1 MPISS
6 GERETFPRAPST
18 PRRSVAT
25 PSSLYPSLLDGVLR
39 AGRRGRIGRSG
50 ESSSRRSRGSYRAPT
65 PPWWTR
71 SRDAGLFAEFCC
83 CNFDSSPFPPPNYFI
98 THYQRSRAS
107 GAQGTFDAG
116 SRSRVSL
123 AGPAGGRGRLAGRAR
138 VFGQIRSNP
147 LKTRTQPISRAQP
160 SSTLLGP
167 RSLQGD
173 VQRINTLLS
182 SALPASSARHGP
194 ERSSQRSTLT
204 ERSLC
209 QVAETAPANPR
220 TPAPV
225 KNARR

>member
-6 GERETFPRAPST
+6 GEKEAFPRAPST

-50 ESSSRRSRGSYRAPT
+50 ESSSRRSPASYLAPT

-71 SRDAGLFAEFCC
+71 SRDAGLAAEFCC
-83 CNFDSSPFPPPNYFI
+83 CSFDSFPFPPPVYLI

-107 GAQGTFDAG
+107 GARGTLDAG
-116 SRSRVSL
+116 SRSGSLSRVQRGRGQSHTESQSPGAKLKNPHPPISRPAKLDATGSL
-123 AGPAGGRGRLAGRAR
+123 QPAGGRTAHKYTALFSASSEQR
-138 VFGQIRSNP
+138 
-147 LKTRTQPISRAQP
+147 KTR
-160 SSTLLGP
+160 
-167 RSLQGD
+167 
-173 VQRINTLLS
+173 
-182 SALPASSARHGP
+182 P

-220 TPAPV
+220 TPPV
-225 KNARR
+225 KR